1 MKSCVYFVDNGK
13 GTWRLLWERPMTV
26 PTELDQVFAEKIEE
40 IIRVKFDL
48 DADSKIDVTSIEV
61 DQNEHKIR
69 IEVLITT
76 TERPESLAK
85 GYFGLTGKV
94 REALGES
101 DWSGF
106 FPVITPQIKSG
117 LHA

>member
-1 MKSCVYFVDNGK
+1 
-13 GTWRLLWERPMTV
+13 MTV
-26 PTELDQVFAEKIEE
+26 PTTLDEVVAKQIIEVIRAKFNLDAASKIE
-40 IIRVKFDL
+40 V
-48 DADSKIDVTSIEV
+48 SSIEV

-76 TERPESLAK
+76 TEKPEALAK

-94 REALGES
+94 RDALGS

-106 FPVITPQIKSG
+106 FPVITPQINAG